1 MLCFS
6 PALPIFKHPLLANRD
21 LLHGCGGWFLLY
33 PYQRASMYS
42 DVQKT
47 AWTQLRHFKQFFMP
61 VFSSPLRGAGVH
73 SSHNLDLQQS
83 VHGIHVLTT
92 NTTIM
97 QVSGGKSCISILS
110 IWRNILCL
118 YILISASLKYD
129 VLNISTLK

>member
-1 MLCFS
+1 
-6 PALPIFKHPLLANRD
+6 
-21 LLHGCGGWFLLY
+21 
-33 PYQRASMYS
+33 MYS

-92 NTTIM
+92 NTTILHPDK
-97 QVSGGKSCISILS
+97 QPCSPGGQIRDGKL
-110 IWRNILCL
+110 R
-118 YILISASLKYD
+118 YK
-129 VLNISTLK
+129 